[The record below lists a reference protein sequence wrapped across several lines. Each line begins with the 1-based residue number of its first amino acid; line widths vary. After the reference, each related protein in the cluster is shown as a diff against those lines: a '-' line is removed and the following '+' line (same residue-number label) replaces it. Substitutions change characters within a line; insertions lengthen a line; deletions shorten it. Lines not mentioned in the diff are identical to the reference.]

1 MHPFTEN
8 RRDII
13 LTATSALSGV
23 ALLTLLSEKY
33 SNPHNLLCTI
43 TASVS
48 YTLIFSLSAYYWW
61 YLKQYLKTLAAKA
74 AFAMLV
80 QLASTASASIILIL
94 TDSCGP
100 EWFYRML
107 PVIIPIGILCWII
120 ISQMYSLY
128 NCAEPEELA
137 MLTPVVDIEK
147 SVQETIS
154 VKEGNRLHII
164 RAENLHYIQAYGD
177 YTMLFTNEGKFVK
190 EETMK
195 HFEVTLP
202 GYFVRIHRSTI
213 VNTRMVVKTEL
224 YGKESYTIHLS
235 TGVTLRSSAGG
246 YKLLKTKLS
255 LN

>member
-13 LTATSALSGV
+13 WAATSAISGV
-23 ALLTLLSEKY
+23 ALLILLSVKY
-33 SNPHNLLCTI
+33 GNPQNLLCVAI
-43 TASVS
+43 SSGV
-48 YTLIFSLSAYYWW
+48 YVLVFSASAYYWW
-61 YLKQYLKTLAAKA
+61 YLQQYIKTFGARAAVA
-74 AFAMLV
+74 TLV
-80 QLASTASASIILIL
+80 QLASAAAASIILIL

-100 EWFYRML
+100 DWFYKIL
-107 PVIIPIGILCWII
+107 PIVIPMGLLSWLTV
-120 ISQMYSLY
+120 SQRYSLR
-128 NCAEPEELA
+128 NCAEADAEIP
-137 MLTPVVDIEK
+137 PVENLQREK
-147 SVQETIS
+147 TVQETIP

-164 RAENLHYIQAYGD
+164 RVENLHYIQAYGD

-195 HFEVTLP
+195 RFEATLP
-202 GYFVRIHRSTI
+202 DCFVRIHRSTI

-235 TGVTLRSSAGG
+235 TGVTLRASAGG
-246 YKLLKTKLS
+246 YKILKNNLS

>member
-33 SNPHNLLCTI
+33 SNPHNILCAI
-43 TASVS
+43 VASVS
-48 YTLIFSLSAYYWW
+48 YVLVFSLSAYYWW
-61 YLKQYLKTLAAKA
+61 YLQQYIKTTAAKA
-74 AFAMLV
+74 AFALLV
-80 QLASTASASIILIL
+80 QLASTASASIVLIL

-107 PVIIPIGILCWII
+107 PVVIPLGVLCWII
-120 ISQMYSLY
+120 VSQLY
-128 NCAEPEELA
+128 NLRNCEEPDAEALPSA
-137 MLTPVVDIEK
+137 SFRNEK
-147 SVQETIS
+147 TVQETIS

-164 RAENLHYIQAYGD
+164 RSENLHYIQAYGD
-177 YTMLFTNEGKFVK
+177 YTMLFTSEGKFVK

-195 HFEVTLP
+195 HFEETLP
-202 GYFVRIHRSTI
+202 QYFVRIHRSSI